1 MNQATVNKLNYNAI
15 FLVLASVICISPI
28 FLSTG
33 ILTGNILSLLFLI
46 CIFILNYGKLSKLT
60 LMSVIILLSLSLIN
74 AFYWSSMTFK
84 VGIYFYAILL
94 IIFTFDYSDIYKY
107 IDYLS
112 TIFILMLIGCII
124 GFFYA
129 YFGGQAL
136 LAFPNEDGR
145 PNGLFL
151 TTFSSSYFDGLIRPS
166 AIYDEPGALSF
177 LLCITTAL
185 RESFGMN
192 RKISWI
198 LLIGGLVTLSTAHA
212 IFFVCF
218 YIKTQWISLK
228 RFLTSVFFATVI
240 LYILMN
246 IESPISVILE
256 YIFNRFSIVDGS
268 FVGDNRSPLIVSAY
282 NYLDLK
288 TFLFGLDGD
297 CIMGSPSCITKG
309 YTQYCCNP
317 LTNIVHY
324 GIFLSIPYYASICFI
339 LFKSIKHKDLVI
351 FGVFLLLLQR
361 PYIMAYGYSVIL
373 FIYLYSLT
381 FNKKNVSLIP
391 KNI

>member
-1 MNQATVNKLNYNAI
+1 MNIMNQMNANKLNYNALL
-15 FLVLASVICISPI
+15 LVAASVISISPI
-28 FLSTG
+28 FLTVN
-33 ILTGNILSLLFLI
+33 IFKGNILSLIFLI
-46 CIFILNYGKLSKLT
+46 FIFILNNGKFSKVA
-60 LMSVIILLSLSLIN
+60 LMSVIILLSFSLIN

-112 TIFILMLIGCII
+112 NIFILMLIGCII
-124 GFFYA
+124 GFLYA

-151 TTFSSSYFDGLIRPS
+151 TTFSTSYFDGLIRPS

-192 RKISWI
+192 RKTSWI

-218 YIKTQWISLK
+218 YIKTQLVSFKKFLISVIFTIL
-228 RFLTSVFFATVI
+228 I
-240 LYILMN
+240 LYILMS
-246 IESPISVILE
+246 IESPISVILD
-256 YIFNRFSIVDGS
+256 YIFNRFAIVDGG
-268 FVGDNRSPLIVSAY
+268 FVGDNRSALIISAY

-297 CIMGSPSCITKG
+297 CIIGSPSCLTKG

-317 LTNIVHY
+317 LTLIVHY
-324 GIFLSIPYYASICFI
+324 GIFISIPYYASLCFI

-361 PYIMAYGYSVIL
+361 PYIMAYGYAVIL

-381 FNKKNVSLIP
+381 FNKKNFLPIP
-391 KNI
+391 

>member
-1 MNQATVNKLNYNAI
+1 MNIFNQTNDNKLNYNALL
-15 FLVLASVICISPI
+15 LVAASVISISPI
-28 FLSTG
+28 FLTVG
-33 ILTGNILSLLFLI
+33 IFKGNILSLIFLI
-46 CIFILNYGKLSKLT
+46 SIFILNNGKFSKVVF
-60 LMSVIILLSLSLIN
+60 MSVIILLSFSLIN

-84 VGIYFYAILL
+84 VSIYFYAILL

-124 GFFYA
+124 GFIYA

-151 TTFSSSYFDGLIRPS
+151 TTFSSTYFDGLIRPS

-185 RESFGMN
+185 RESFGMD

-218 YIKTQWISLK
+218 WIKTQWTSFK
-228 RFLTSVFFATVI
+228 RFLISIIFAILI
-240 LYILMN
+240 LYILMS
-246 IESPISVILE
+246 IESPISVILD
-256 YIFNRFSIVDGS
+256 YIFNRFVIVDGS
-268 FVGDNRSPLIVSAY
+268 FAGDNRSPLIIGAY

-297 CIMGSPSCITKG
+297 CIMGSPSCLTKG

-317 LTNIVHY
+317 LTLIVHY
-324 GIFLSIPYYASICFI
+324 GIFLSIPYYASLFFI
-339 LFKSIKHKDLVI
+339 LFKSIKHKDLII
-351 FGVFLLLLQR
+351 FAVFLLLLQR
-361 PYIMAYGYSVIL
+361 PYIMSYGFSVIL

-381 FNKKNVSLIP
+381 FNKKILTDT
-391 KNI
+391 

>member
-1 MNQATVNKLNYNAI
+1 MNIFNQTNINKLNYNALL
-15 FLVLASVICISPI
+15 LVAASVISISPI
-28 FLSTG
+28 FLTVG
-33 ILTGNILSLLFLI
+33 IFKGNILSLIFLI
-46 CIFILNYGKLSKLT
+46 SIFILNNGKFSKVVF
-60 LMSVIILLSLSLIN
+60 MSLIILLSFSLMN

-84 VGIYFYAILL
+84 VSIYFYAILL
-94 IIFTFDYSDIYKY
+94 IILTFDYSDIYKY

-124 GFFYA
+124 GFLYA

-198 LLIGGLVTLSTAHA
+198 LLIGGLITLSTAHA

-218 YIKTQWISLK
+218 YIKTQWISFK
-228 RFLTSVFFATVI
+228 RFLISIIFAILI
-240 LYILMN
+240 LYILMS
-246 IESPISVILE
+246 IESPISVILD
-256 YIFNRFSIVDGS
+256 YIFNRFVIVDGS
-268 FVGDNRSPLIVSAY
+268 FAGDNRSPLIISAY

-297 CIMGSPSCITKG
+297 CIMGSPSCLIKG

-317 LTNIVHY
+317 LTPIVHY
-324 GIFLSIPYYASICFI
+324 GIFLSIPYYASLFFI
-339 LFKSIKHKDLVI
+339 LFKSIKHKDLII

-381 FNKKNVSLIP
+381 FNKKILTDT
-391 KNI
+391 